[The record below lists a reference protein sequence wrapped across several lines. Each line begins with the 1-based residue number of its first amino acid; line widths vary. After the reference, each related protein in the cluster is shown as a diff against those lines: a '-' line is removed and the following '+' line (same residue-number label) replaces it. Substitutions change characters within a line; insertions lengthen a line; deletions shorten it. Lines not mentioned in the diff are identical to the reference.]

1 MSAPMVGQIS
11 AEEDKPPKGGTEIVD
26 EVVIDLENQN
36 LLLQPDARKN
46 FP

>member
-1 MSAPMVGQIS
+1 MSAPMGGQIS
-11 AEEDKPPKGGTEIVD
+11 AEEGKPPKGGTEAVD
-26 EVVIDLENQN
+26 EVVIELENQN